1 MHDLH
6 YHKSQKTPIYQIN
19 WWDNVYG
26 FNMSSIRQVA
36 ITEPLVDVVDRGQIV
51 TDNFPVKVRYEK
63 RKYLTLISQ
72 IVKKGN

>member
-1 MHDLH
+1 
-6 YHKSQKTPIYQIN
+6 
-19 WWDNVYG
+19 
-26 FNMSSIRQVA
+26 MSSIRQVA

-51 TDNFPVKVRYEK
+51 TDNFPVKVRYEE